1 MRKSII
7 GVGLLALT
15 GLSACGSTGL
25 LDRDRPDEFAVT
37 RQPPL
42 VIPPDFG
49 LTPPQPGE
57 PRPVTESTEQRTLE
71 AMFGGTQKRS
81 ITETAI
87 VKQAGESEAG
97 IRSSVGD
104 AGTFTV
110 DKGSVTRD
118 IIAAPEGDGQ
128 HAQAATPGASTPP
141 AQTSPTVTPS
151 STEAPSSTETPEAET
166 AE

>member
-7 GVGLLALT
+7 GISLISLA
-15 GLSACGSTGL
+15 GLSACGSSGL
-25 LDRDRPDEFAVT
+25 FDRDRPDEFAVS

-49 LTPPQPGE
+49 LTPPKPGE
-57 PRPVTESTEQRTLE
+57 PRPQTGGAQQQTLE
-71 AMFGGTQKRS
+71 AMFGGSQARS
-81 ITETAI
+81 ATESSI
-87 VKQAGESEAG
+87 VSQAGEADPG

-128 HAQAATPGASTPP
+128 NAQAATPDGSAP
-141 AQTSPTVTPS
+141 AP
-151 STEAPSSTETPEAET
+151 ETPQAATEE
-166 AE
+166 